1 MNIVMTE
8 RFIFERS
15 GGGVRALHPG
25 WGSSWNSPGW
35 IRRIASTRLLRGCRI
50 GQELRYPQQTV
61 TADRQ
66 QRHEACAAIAAHPHL
81 AHRPSV
87 LAPAEGFLDALADA
101 LARPIAPVARGACIN
116 RRAARAGAVLCHMRG
131 DPQCAALGHE
141 LARVV
146 GFVRRQRAA
155 SPLSVPF

>member
-1 MNIVMTE
+1 MNVVMTE

-15 GGGVRALHPG
+15 GGGPRALHPR
-25 WGSSWNSPGW
+25 WTSPSSSPGS

-66 QRHEACAAIAAHPHL
+66 HRDEACTAIAAHPHL

-87 LAPAEGFLDALADA
+87 LAPPKGFFDALADT
-101 LARPIAPVARGACIN
+101 LARPIAPMARGACID
-116 RRAARAGAVLCHMRG
+116 RRAARVGAVLCHVRR
-131 DPQCAALGHE
+131 DTQCAALGHE
-141 LARVV
+141 QAGVI
-146 GFVRRQRAA
+146 GFVGGERAA
-155 SPLSVPF
+155 GAL